1 MLYKKQVSV
10 GQFAKKGEDYK
21 DGDLITIANE
31 GKQVEGQFGVQD
43 VFLVKLPKGD
53 EKNMT
58 FNQTS
63 INNIIDAY
71 GADSKQWI
79 GKSVKVWL
87 ILQSV
92 SGKMLKVTYLS
103 HPRAEIVE
111 SPVGFVFTIPTELG
125 KNPPPTPVSPVVY
138 PAEEI
143 DPNDIPF

>member
-10 GQFAKKGEDYK
+10 GAFAKKNEDYK
-21 DGDLITIANE
+21 DGDLLTIANE

-53 EKNMT
+53 EKNLT

-71 GADSKQWI
+71 GPDSKQWV
-79 GKSVKVWL
+79 GKQVKVWL

-103 HPRAEIVE
+103 HPKAEIVE
-111 SPVGFVFTIPTELG
+111 TPQGFVFTIPG
-125 KNPPPTPVSPVVY
+125 NKPVAPEGY
-138 PAEEI
+138 PAETINPDE
-143 DPNDIPF
+143 IPF